1 MRRTGTNEAAAL
13 VVGVR
18 AGRAP
23 HYAGAVRENEL
34 LARIYDR
41 SAAINAGAVDGVR
54 VGPGDDC
61 AVIRLGDE
69 TVVIGVDQVVEGRH
83 FEPGTPLELIA
94 RKAVG
99 RAVSDVAAM
108 GAKPWSAIATGAL
121 PRWVRGGD
129 ALFESMASWAERWS
143 CPLIGG
149 DISSGGELVLTV
161 TAMGR
166 MAPGVEPALRSGAR
180 PGDGVYVTGRLG
192 GSLASGR
199 HLTVR
204 PRTFEGQWLAGL
216 LKQDLHAMM
225 DVSDGLGV
233 DAARLAS
240 SSGVRIELEAEL
252 LPAQFDS
259 DWRGAL
265 GDGEDYELLFTVA
278 EDRARELGMRNVAP
292 RLGTPISRIG
302 VVTAGEGCGVH
313 EATGEI
319 HDAAE
324 FGWEHAT

>member
-1 MRRTGTNEAAAL
+1 
-13 VVGVR
+13 
-18 AGRAP
+18 
-23 HYAGAVRENEL
+23 VRENEL

-41 SAAINAGAVDGVR
+41 SAAINAGAVDGVL

-61 AVIRLGDE
+61 AVLRMGAE

-108 GAKPWSAIATGAL
+108 GARPWAAIATGAL
-121 PRWVRGGD
+121 PKWVRGGD
-129 ALFESMASWAERWS
+129 ALFESMAAWAERWS

-149 DISSGGELVLTV
+149 DISGAGELVLTV

-166 MAPGVEPALRSGAR
+166 MARGVVPVLRSGAR

-204 PRTFEGQWLAGL
+204 PRTIEGQWLAGL
-216 LKQDLHAMM
+216 LKDDLHAMM
-225 DVSDGLGV
+225 DLSDGLGM
-233 DAARLAS
+233 DGTRLAS
-240 SSGVRIELEAEL
+240 ASGVRLELDAEL
-252 LPAQFDS
+252 IPAQFDT

-292 RLGTPISRIG
+292 RIGTPISRIG
-302 VVTAGEGCGVH
+302 VVTAGEGCVVR
-313 EATGEI
+313 EPTGET
-319 HDAAE
+319 HDAAA
-324 FGWEHAT
+324 FGWEHAS